1 MLTVCARAYRRAGA
15 GRLLAGVTGEE
26 ARTEPGA
33 HRACTAGAMSGARHL
48 PELGDLWLDSGQA
61 AASTPVFRL
70 PGERAAPDGR
80 SAPPRWT

>member
-1 MLTVCARAYRRAGA
+1 
-15 GRLLAGVTGEE
+15 
-26 ARTEPGA
+26 
-33 HRACTAGAMSGARHL
+33 MSGARHL

-80 SAPPRWT
+80 SSPPRWT